1 MTTHAMNNAVLALAT
16 MALLGGCAPMGARF
30 DCASIDQYGQI
41 PGDPFVLTPQLD
53 CRFGD
58 AVNMAV
64 ARQVIDKDAATK
76 NAGKNAAGM
85 DGASAKEA
93 IDRYHKSF
101 RTPEPATSAFT
112 IGVTGGQ
119 SAGGAQ

>member
-1 MTTHAMNNAVLALAT
+1 MKTHAINKVASAIAA
-16 MALLGGCAPMGARF
+16 MALLGGCTSMGARF
-30 DCASIDQYGQI
+30 DCASIQYFGTI
-41 PGDPFVLTPQLD
+41 PAEPFGLTPQLD

-64 ARQVIDKDAATK
+64 AKQAIDRDAAMR
-76 NAGKNAAGM
+76 NAGKNAAGL

-101 RTPEPATSAFT
+101 RTPEPNTSAFT
-112 IGVTGGQ
+112 IGVSGSQ
-119 SAGGAQ
+119 SAGGP

>member
-1 MTTHAMNNAVLALAT
+1 M
-16 MALLGGCAPMGARF
+16 
-30 DCASIDQYGQI
+30 
-41 PGDPFVLTPQLD
+41 LTPQLD

-112 IGVTGGQ
+112 IGVTGSQ
-119 SAGGAQ
+119 SAGGP